1 MILTHLAALI
11 IGIVTGWGITRFSAS
26 TLKTHDESAPIS
38 LDEKDLNKKDKNP
51 SHPDPYLTTVSAH
64 GTDLET
70 LAGLELK
77 EHLRQT
83 ELAYHMAVE
92 MGQYKAGFLAR
103 TSHELRSPL
112 NSIMSLHQ
120 LILTGLCDSPEE
132 ERDFIEQ
139 SYASAQKLLGLLNS
153 TTQVSKLEHGAIDI
167 FLEPLSLTELLSELE
182 SLTHLHA
189 RNRNLRLTIE
199 RPQTDVQVLGDR
211 RWLRQ
216 VLMNL
221 VTTSIHHM
229 NEGKIR
235 VFPKSLADQG
245 MVQLWFEDERS
256 PEYWSEAADLLNAVD
271 IVEIRPEDKAKKAEV
286 LAAIESTPSPVAN
299 VPYMPIGLS
308 LSLNQALMEK
318 MSGKLSVIHIPVENS
333 SADVNHETSGVSDGV
348 SDGDRTSCIQCSIP
362 LAAQ

>member
-26 TLKTHDESAPIS
+26 TPKNSDKSEPIAPQTPPVSA
-38 LDEKDLNKKDKNP
+38 
-51 SHPDPYLTTVSAH
+51 TVSPPGSDEIHIGSDEIHTLSAR
-64 GTDLET
+64 DLREQ
-70 LAGLELK
+70 LQ
-77 EHLRQT
+77 HT

-132 ERDFIEQ
+132 ERDFLEQ
-139 SYASAQKLLGLLNS
+139 SYAAAQKLLALLNEAS
-153 TTQVSKLEHGAIDI
+153 NISKLEHGAIEL
-167 FLEPLSLTELLSELE
+167 FLEPLSLTDLLSELE
-182 SLTHLHA
+182 TLTHLHA

-199 RPQTDVQVLGDR
+199 PPDCDVQVLGDR

-229 NEGKIR
+229 NQGTIR

-245 MVQLWFEDERS
+245 MVQLWLEDERS
-256 PEYWSEAADLLNAVD
+256 PEYWREAVDLLNPA
-271 IVEIRPEDKAKKAEV
+271 DKAALQLEVKESKAEV
-286 LAAIESTPSPVAN
+286 VASIEATPAPVAN
-299 VPYMPIGLS
+299 VPYLPIGLS
-308 LSLNQALMEK
+308 LSLNQNLMEK
-318 MSGKLSVIHIPVENS
+318 MNGRLTVMQIPLYQNGTGVTSMASVPAN
-333 SADVNHETSGVSDGV
+333 
-348 SDGDRTSCIQCSIP
+348 GDRMSCIQCSIP